1 MGVFS
6 SYLDVRKLILHFLQ
20 EDIGTGDITSNNVVP
35 NHTVVHAT
43 VACTSSSSSITC
55 GLEEAKTVFDICG
68 CNAQPL
74 LRDGSAVRKGDI
86 VMNIIGEARSVLKA
100 ERTAL
105 NLIMRM
111 SGIAT
116 ITREFVNLTHKHYPE
131 VKIAGTRKTAPG
143 LRYFDKKAIS
153 IGGGYSHRMRL
164 DDMVL
169 IKDNHLAAAGSI
181 ERTIQTA
188 KDKVGS
194 AIRIECEV
202 KSIEEAVRAANAG
215 VDVVMLD
222 NFSPSEAESGVRA
235 IRELHSCD
243 EVEIELSGGINL
255 GNVIDY
261 AKAKPNII
269 SVGYLTHSS
278 RAIDYS
284 LSILMKTD
292 RSIVLNPRT

>member
-1 MGVFS
+1 MRVLS
-6 SYLDVRKLILHFLQ
+6 SYLDVRRSILNFLQ
-20 EDIGTGDITSNNVVP
+20 EDIGTGDITTNNVIP
-35 NHTVVHAT
+35 NQTVVHAI
-43 VACTSSSSSITC
+43 VACAGPRSSITC
-55 GLEEAKTVFDICG
+55 GLEEATTVFEMCG
-68 CNAQPL
+68 CDAQPAM
-74 LRDGSAVRKGDI
+74 REGSAVRKGDI

-116 ITREFVNLTHKHYPE
+116 ITREFVTLTHKYYPE

-169 IKDNHLAAAGSI
+169 IKDNHLAAAESI
-181 ERTIQTA
+181 ERTIRTA
-188 KDKVGS
+188 KDNVGS
-194 AIRIECEV
+194 AIWKECAV
-202 KSIEEAVRAANAG
+202 QSIEEAVRAAKAG
-215 VDVVMLD
+215 ADVVMLD
-222 NFSPSEAESGVRA
+222 NFSPSEAERGVRA
-235 IRELHSCD
+235 IRELHPCD

-278 RAIDYS
+278 KAIDYS
-284 LSILMKTD
+284 LSILMKY
-292 RSIVLNPRT
+292 

>member
-6 SYLDVRKLILHFLQ
+6 SYLDVRKLILRFLQ

-35 NHTVVHAT
+35 NHTVVHAA
-43 VACTSSSSSITC
+43 VACTSLSSSITC
-55 GLEEAKTVFDICG
+55 GLEEANTVFDICG
-68 CNAQPL
+68 CNAQPV

-116 ITREFVNLTHKHYPE
+116 ITREFVNLTHKYYPE

-169 IKDNHLAAAGSI
+169 IKDNHLEVAESI
-181 ERTIQTA
+181 ERTVQAA
-188 KDKVGS
+188 KDKVG
-194 AIRIECEV
+194 AGVKIECEV
-202 KSIEEAVRAANAG
+202 KNTEEAIRAANAG
-215 VDVVMLD
+215 ADVIMLD
-222 NFSPSEAESGVRA
+222 NFSPPEAESAVRA
-235 IRELHSCD
+235 IRELGTP
-243 EVEIELSGGINL
+243 VETELSGGINL

-261 AKAKPNII
+261 IKAKPNII
-269 SVGYLTHSS
+269 SIGYLTHSS
-278 RAIDYS
+278 AAIDYS
-284 LSILMKTD
+284 LA
-292 RSIVLNPRT
+292 IVK

>member
-1 MGVFS
+1 MCAFS
-6 SYLDVRKLILHFLQ
+6 SYLDRRKSILSFLQ
-20 EDIGTGDITSNNVVP
+20 EDIGTGDITSASVLPQHRAVY
-35 NHTVVHAT
+35 AT
-43 VACTSSSSSITC
+43 VLCTGSNESITC
-55 GLEEAKTVFDICG
+55 GLEEAQTVFDICG
-68 CNAQPL
+68 CSTEL
-74 LRDGSAVRKGDI
+74 VMRDGSLVRKGNV
-86 VMNIIGEARSVLKA
+86 VMNVRGEARSVLKA

-105 NLIMRM
+105 NLVMRM

-116 ITREFVNLTHKHYPE
+116 ITREFVNLTHKYYPE

-143 LRYFDKKAIS
+143 LRFFDKKAIS

-169 IKDNHLAAAGSI
+169 IKDNHLAAAESI

-188 KDKVGS
+188 KDNVGS

-215 VDVVMLD
+215 ADVVMLD
-222 NFSPSEAESGVRA
+222 NFSPSEAERGVRA
-235 IRELHSCD
+235 IREHHSCD

-261 AKAKPNII
+261 AKAKPSII

-284 LSILMKTD
+284 LSILMK
-292 RSIVLNPRT
+292 N

>member
-1 MGVFS
+1 MCHLNE
-6 SYLDVRKLILHFLQ
+6 YLERRNSILRFLV
-20 EDIGTGDITSNNVVP
+20 EDIGSGDITS
-35 NHTVVHAT
+35 
-43 VACTSSSSSITC
+43 SSIVPTNKIVNAVILCNDLNEAVTC
-55 GLEEAKTVFDICG
+55 GLHDAEVVFELCNCEAH
-68 CNAQPL
+68 PL
-74 LRDGSAVRKGDI
+74 MNDGSIVRKGDA
-86 VMNIIGEARSVLKA
+86 VMQIRGDARSVLKA

-116 ITREFVNLTHKHYPE
+116 ITREFVNLTHKYYPE

-169 IKDNHLAAAGSI
+169 IKDNHLAAAESI

-188 KDKVGS
+188 KDNVGS

-202 KSIEEAVRAANAG
+202 KSIEEAVRAAKAG

-222 NFSPSEAESGVRA
+222 NFSPSEAERGVRA

-255 GNVIDY
+255 GNVINY

-278 RAIDYS
+278 KAIDYS
-284 LSILMKTD
+284 LSILMKY
-292 RSIVLNPRT
+292 

>member
-1 MGVFS
+1 MRVLS
-6 SYLDVRKLILHFLQ
+6 SYLDVRRSILSFLQ
-20 EDIGTGDITSNNVVP
+20 EDIGTGDITTNNVVP
-35 NHTVVHAT
+35 NQTVVHAT
-43 VACTSSSSSITC
+43 VACTGPRSSIIC
-55 GLEEAKTVFDICG
+55 GLEEAKTVFEMCG
-68 CNAQPL
+68 CDAQPAT
-74 LRDGSAVRKGDI
+74 REGSEVRKGDI

-116 ITREFVNLTHKHYPE
+116 STREFVNLTHKYYPE

-169 IKDNHLAAAGSI
+169 IKDNHLAAVESI
-181 ERTIQTA
+181 EQAIRTA
-188 KDKVGS
+188 KDNVGS

-202 KSIEEAVRAANAG
+202 KSIEEAVRAAKAG
-215 VDVVMLD
+215 ADVVMLD
-222 NFSPSEAESGVRA
+222 NFSPSEAERGVRA
-235 IRELHSCD
+235 IRDLHPCD

-261 AKAKPNII
+261 AKAKPNIL

-278 RAIDYS
+278 KAIDYS
-284 LSILMKTD
+284 LSILMKY
-292 RSIVLNPRT
+292 